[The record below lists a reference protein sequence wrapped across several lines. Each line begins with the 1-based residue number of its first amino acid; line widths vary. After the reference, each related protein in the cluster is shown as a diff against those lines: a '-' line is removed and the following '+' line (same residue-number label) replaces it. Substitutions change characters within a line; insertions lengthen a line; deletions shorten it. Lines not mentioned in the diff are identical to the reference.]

1 MTDEWDDATVNDNDK
16 NKAAAGDVAAGA
28 GFDGAD
34 LLFDDAN
41 GFDTTGLDLDGAG
54 PSGLESMANAGSDAA
69 KDAETAESTE
79 EDAADDGVDVSE
91 SASAMDEFSGALD
104 AAGESD
110 ADGADDAASRRCPF
124 VKGLLILAAVG
135 LVVLLIG
142 LVARNVWKILLL
154 SGGCLVLVCG
164 LIGAICVAILGR
176 VKEK

>member
-1 MTDEWDDATVNDNDK
+1 MTDEWDDATVNDNDE
-16 NKAAAGDVAAGA
+16 NKTAAGDAAAGA

-34 LLFDDAN
+34 LLFGDAN
-41 GFDTTGLDLDGAG
+41 GLDTTGLDLDGVG
-54 PSGLESMANAGSDAA
+54 LSGLESMANAGSDAA
-69 KDAETAESTE
+69 KDAEIAESTE
-79 EDAADDGVDVSE
+79 EDAADGVDVSE
-91 SASAMDEFSGALD
+91 SASAMDEFSGALA

-110 ADGADDAASRRCPF
+110 ADGADDAASRRRPF

>member
-1 MTDEWDDATVNDNDK
+1 MTDEWDDATVNDNDE

-34 LLFDDAN
+34 LLFGDAN
-41 GFDTTGLDLDGAG
+41 GLDTTGLDLDGVG
-54 PSGLESMANAGSDAA
+54 LSGLESMTNAGSDAA

-91 SASAMDEFSGALD
+91 SASAMDEFSGAL

-110 ADGADDAASRRCPF
+110 ADGDDDAASRRRPF